1 MAGTEA
7 SQRRALKPEDDV
19 RRRAETEPALLSATH
34 RKRQT
39 GGVQANDEGSVAGGN
54 PSCVAIH
61 FVLYSTYPCGV
72 SGQKVSCP
80 QQERLELVVVQRSGY
95 LVSGPPRAK
104 WFRCKGVEVEAY
116 YVNQDRTPDRAR
128 NRR

>member
-1 MAGTEA
+1 MH
-7 SQRRALKPEDDV
+7 RRANDD
-19 RRRAETEPALLSATH
+19 PALLSATH
-34 RKRQT
+34 RKRDKRA
-39 GGVQANDEGSVAGGN
+39 GLHDDEGSVAGGN

-80 QQERLELVVVQRSGY
+80 QQEGLELVVREHIRY
-95 LVSGPPRAK
+95 LVSGPIWAK
-104 WFRCKGVEVEAY
+104 WFVCKGEEVGAY
-116 YVNQDRTPDRAR
+116 YMNQDRTPGRAR

>member
-1 MAGTEA
+1 M
-7 SQRRALKPEDDV
+7 

-80 QQERLELVVVQRSGY
+80 QQEGLELVVREHIRY
-95 LVSGPPRAK
+95 LVSGPIWAK
-104 WFRCKGVEVEAY
+104 WFVCKGGEVGAY
-116 YVNQDRTPDRAR
+116 YMNQDRTPGRVR

>member
-1 MAGTEA
+1 MH
-7 SQRRALKPEDDV
+7 RRANDQ
-19 RRRAETEPALLSATH
+19 PALLSAAH
-34 RKRQT
+34 RKRDKRA
-39 GGVQANDEGSVAGGN
+39 GLHDDEGSVAGGKR
-54 PSCVAIH
+54 SSVAIH

>member
-1 MAGTEA
+1 MSRAGFV
-7 SQRRALKPEDDV
+7 SQSRAGSTKSRNDQARRQE
-19 RRRAETEPALLSATH
+19 
-34 RKRQT
+34 
-39 GGVQANDEGSVAGGN
+39 EG
-54 PSCVAIH
+54 
-61 FVLYSTYPCGV
+61 
-72 SGQKVSCP
+72 
-80 QQERLELVVVQRSGY
+80 LELVVVQRSGY